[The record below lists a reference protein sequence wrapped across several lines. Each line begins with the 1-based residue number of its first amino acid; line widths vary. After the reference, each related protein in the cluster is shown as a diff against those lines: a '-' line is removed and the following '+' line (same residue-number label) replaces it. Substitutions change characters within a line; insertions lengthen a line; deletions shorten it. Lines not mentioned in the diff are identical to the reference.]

1 MHSQINQQK
10 NYSMKAKTLL
20 LALVASLFIFSG
32 CSKDDDDSFSLADEF
47 QKAIKFRG
55 ADYAKTVQQL
65 QSEGYVLDAEEGVD
79 YYAKIDLQTSD
90 TFYYRLT
97 KNVNTV
103 TAVEFGVKNHKNFQ
117 SEVTNAENYVGLIK
131 LLNKEYHPSGQE
143 NFFLF
148 NHVTYIDADGRTNK
162 IEKFEDFLTQ
172 LGVIA
177 GYDSNA
183 IWDYTAGDDRIE
195 VARDPI
201 KANRTYFRIGKFN

>member
-55 ADYAKTVQQL
+55 TDYAKTVQQL
-65 QSEGYVLDAEEGVD
+65 QSEGYVLDAEEGAD
-79 YYAKIDLQTSD
+79 YYAKVDIATGDA
-90 TFYYRLT
+90 FYYRLT
-97 KNVNTV
+97 KDVNTV
-103 TAVEFGVKNHKNFQ
+103 TVVEFGVSNLINRQ
-117 SEVTNAENYVGLIK
+117 SEATNAENYAELIK

-183 IWDYTAGDDRIE
+183 IWDYTTGDDRIE
-195 VARDPI
+195 VVRDP
-201 KANRTYFRIGKFN
+201 NVTNLTYFRIGKFN